1 MRQLATEIKELLG
14 SEGVTKKVIERFTTL
29 IIVDEMH
36 NQDEESMISHT
47 EQGAK
52 HAAT

>member
-14 SEGVTKKVIERFTTL
+14 SEGVTKKVMQRFTAL
-29 IIVDEMH
+29 ILVDEMH
-36 NQDEESMISHT
+36 NRDEESMIGHT
-47 EQGAK
+47 EQEAK